1 MKLNLAAIVAAAG
14 DCQLEARPEE
24 IDLVPPKGS
33 DVEFRDPVF
42 ARLTTRRVG
51 EEFFAAGHVETSGTF
66 TCVRCLETFKAR
78 IEAALE
84 LVIHRVTA
92 PQPIDPEP
100 DNYVEVPL
108 GRAEYDV
115 GPHVR
120 DGLLL
125 AVPQAP
131 HCLEECLGLCARCG
145 ANLNKEKCTCKD
157 LPADPRWE
165 GLKQLDQIERG

>member
-1 MKLNLAAIVAAAG
+1 MKLNLAAIVVAAG

-33 DVEFRDPVF
+33 EVEFRDPVF

-51 EEFFAAGHVETSGTF
+51 EEYFASGQVETSGRF
-66 TCVRCLETFKAR
+66 TCVRCLEQFEAKL
-78 IEAALE
+78 EAALE
-84 LVIHRVTA
+84 LVIHRVSA
-92 PQPIDPEP
+92 PQPTDPEP

-108 GRAEYDV
+108 GTSEYDV

-131 HCLEECLGLCARCG
+131 RCFEECRGLCARCG
-145 ANLNKEKCTCKD
+145 VNLNEETCTCQD

-165 GLKQLDQIERG
+165 GLKQLAK